1 MKEKSLKTRTIVL
14 FSILLVIIFV
24 YCMRLLMLQIVNG
37 DYYQQLSEQGTV
49 RKQTIKAV
57 RGEIVDRNGVPIVV
71 NEVGYDV
78 IVDAAY
84 LPSDPTGSEEDSDEP
99 TRNDVLLELVH
110 LLQNQGEEWLD
121 TLPITT
127 EAPFEFTGDASG
139 ESKLK
144 SLLGVGEYAT
154 CEDVFHWLIER
165 YHLEEYSEEDARI
178 LAGIRYG
185 METKDFSVTYPYTVA
200 EQISDET
207 VIKLEENSFR
217 LPGVRVEQSTS
228 RKYTMPDIAEHII
241 GEVGPIYAEEYAEL
255 KDKGYGMNDE
265 VGKSGLELAMEDYL
279 RGTDG
284 TRILTFDQD
293 GNVID
298 SEIET
303 EAIPGNTVQLT
314 LDIGLQKVAETSLEE
329 EIKHLQDI
337 LEPGKGGDVN
347 AGAAVVISCKTG
359 EVLAAASAPGYNM
372 DTYHELYD
380 ELLNTDGSPLFP
392 RATQG
397 SYMPGSIFKPIVA
410 SAALQEGIITRD
422 STFYCDKYYT
432 YYSGYTPSCL
442 GRHGNI
448 NVINALRNSCNVYF
462 FEASRLLGIDKLN
475 EYAEMFGCNLP
486 TGVEIPE
493 STGQLTSV
501 ETSEKY
507 GQDWFDGNV
516 IQAGIGQKDT
526 KISPLQMANYT
537 ATIANRGT
545 RYKLHFVKS
554 LMNYTAD
561 ETVQE
566 FSPEVA
572 MQVPVSE
579 ENFEIV
585 IDGMESVITATNQS
599 IKYFGNYPIS
609 LAAKTGSPQANGI
622 YLPGN
627 GTYIIFGP
635 VEDPEIAVAIVLENA
650 VEGIYAIPIARDIFD
665 YYFFSTDQNT
675 SSSSSESGSS
685 SAEGAQSNAENSSS
699 SSSEASSQN

>member
-1 MKEKSLKTRTIVL
+1 MKEKFLKRRTIVL
-14 FSILLVIIFV
+14 FSILLAIIGV

-37 DYYQQLSEQGTV
+37 DYYQQLSQQGSV
-49 RKQTIKAV
+49 RRQTIKAV
-57 RGEIVDRNGVPIVV
+57 RGEIVDRNGVPIVI
-71 NEVGYDV
+71 NEVGYNV

-84 LPSDPTGSEEDSDEP
+84 LPSDPTSSSSGEESDEQ
-99 TRNDVLLELVH
+99 TRNDVLLDLVK
-110 LLQNQGEEWLD
+110 LLQEQGEEWLD

-127 EAPFEFTGDASG
+127 EAPFQFEGTATSV
-139 ESKLK
+139 SNLK
-144 SLLGVGEYAT
+144 SLLGVGEYTT

-165 YHLEEYSEEDARI
+165 YHLEGYTEEEARI

-185 METKDFSVTYPYTVA
+185 METQDFSVTYPYTVA
-200 EQISDET
+200 EQISDDT

-241 GEVGPIYAEEYAEL
+241 GEVGPIYAEEYATL
-255 KDKGYGMNDE
+255 KEKGYSMNDQ
-265 VGKSGLELAMEDYL
+265 VGKSGVELAMEDYL

-284 TRILTFDQD
+284 TRILTFDED

-303 EAIPGNTVQLT
+303 EAVPGNTVQLT
-314 LDIGLQKVAETSLEE
+314 LDIGLQQVAETSLEE
-329 EIKHLQDI
+329 EILHLQDI
-337 LEPGKGGDVN
+337 LAEGRGGDTN
-347 AGAAVVISCKTG
+347 AGAAVVINCKTG
-359 EVLAAASAPGYNM
+359 EILAAASAPGYNL
-372 DTYHELYD
+372 DTYHELYN
-380 ELLNTDGSPLFP
+380 ELLQTDGNPLFP

-410 SAALQEGIITRD
+410 SAGLQEGIITRD
-422 STFYCDKYYT
+422 STFYCNHYYT

-442 GRHGNI
+442 GTHHDI
-448 NVINALRNSCNVYF
+448 NVIGAIRNSCNVFF
-462 FEASRLLGIDKLN
+462 FETARQLGIDRLN
-475 EYAEMFGCNLP
+475 EYAEMFGCNQA
-486 TGVEIPE
+486 TGIEIPE
-493 STGQLTSV
+493 STGQLTSP
-501 ETSEKY
+501 ETSEKF
-507 GQDWFDGNV
+507 GTEWFEGNV
-516 IQAGIGQKDT
+516 VQAGIGQLDT
-526 KISPLQMANYT
+526 KITPLQMANYT

-545 RYKLHFVKS
+545 RYKLHLVKS

-561 ETVQE
+561 ETVQA

-585 IDGMESVITATNQS
+585 IDGMQEVMTATNQS

-627 GTYIIFGP
+627 GTYIVFGP
-635 VEDPEIAVAIVLENA
+635 VEDPEIAVAVVLENA
-650 VEGIYAIPIARDIFD
+650 TEGIYAIPIARDILD

-675 SSSSSESGSS
+675 SSSSSQVDTGSS
-685 SAEGAQSNAENSSS
+685 SSAVE
-699 SSSEASSQN
+699 